1 MNGRREDP
9 ERALPTS
16 EQNKILIRRWLGEVF
31 SRGDL
36 AKVEELFTQN
46 YVLHDPSF
54 PHDVH
59 GPEGIK
65 RYVTAY
71 RGAFPN
77 LEVDVEDQLAE
88 EDKVVTRWTVRGTH
102 SGEFLGLAP
111 TGNVVTVSGIEFDL
125 IAGGRIDEAWVGYHP
140 FAEQMPTAHHVGQ
153 GLATMREAF
162 SDLRMA
168 EADSIKEGD
177 KLAFRWLLSGTHK
190 GEIMG
195 VTGTGR
201 RVEAMGMDIVRVAEG
216 KIVEHWGEF
225 DAMGLLRQIG
235 AIPRLGDLP

>member
-1 MNGRREDP
+1 M
-9 ERALPTS
+9 
-16 EQNKILIRRWLGEVF
+16 
-31 SRGDL
+31 
-36 AKVEELFTQN
+36 
-46 YVLHDPSF
+46 
-54 PHDVH
+54 H

-71 RGAFPN
+71 RLAFPN

-88 EDKVVTRWTVRGTH
+88 VDKVVTRWTVRGTH

-111 TGNVVTVSGIEFDL
+111 TGNEVTVSGIEFDR

-140 FAEQMPTAHHVGQ
+140 FAEQMPTAQHAGQ
-153 GLATMREAF
+153 GLATMGEAF

-190 GEIMG
+190 GEFMG
-195 VTGTGR
+195 VAGTGR
-201 RVEAMGMDIVRVAEG
+201 RVEAMGMDIVRVADG

-235 AIPRLGDLP
+235 AIPRLGDTP